1 MIESISRSLGEL
13 QARLDRVNRTWGVD
27 KHEHFLEFFVRIVP
41 PLMAAERCAV
51 FILDSEGTGVLSKV
65 GTGIGESEIAAPLEG
80 SIVGRAISTGDRV
93 TENNLSK
100 STGFHQVT
108 DEQTGFVSRSVLCV
122 PIRGATGAQIS
133 GAIQVLNKERDAGFD
148 EEDARLLE
156 EIASFLSRALDNIL
170 INGEILDL
178 SRKLEQELS
187 RTRTAEMADAPLVT
201 HSTAMARVMEE
212 ARLVSETPVNVVI
225 QGENGTGKEL
235 LARFIHDGS
244 ERRERPFVA
253 VNCAA
258 IPENLMESEFFGYEK
273 GAFTGA
279 AASRRGRL
287 LEASGGTLFLDE
299 IADLPLSMQPKFLRV
314 LQEGEGSPL
323 GSNRIERY
331 DLRIICASNREL
343 RQAVEEGRFRE
354 DLYYRLFTVLL
365 RLPPLR
371 ERHEDIAP
379 LCQTFLSE
387 VCERFGK
394 KLNGFS
400 NELLTLFE
408 ACPWPGNVRQL
419 QHEIERLVALT
430 PTGQL
435 LQPQNCSPE
444 LLTSVPASAHAQEG
458 GEFAGGELAIPARV
472 EALER
477 VLIGRALGDT
487 GGNKA
492 RAAALLGITRQGLYK
507 KLRRYGL

>member
-1 MIESISRSLGEL
+1 MTDHISQTLSAL
-13 QARLDRVNRTWGVD
+13 QANLDRVNRTWGVD
-27 KHEHFLEFFVRIVP
+27 KHEHFLQFFVRIVP
-41 PLMAAERCAV
+41 PLLKAERCAV
-51 FILDSEGTGVLSKV
+51 FILDSDGKGVLSKA
-65 GTGIGESEIAAPLEG
+65 GTGIGESEIEAPLEG
-80 SIVGRAISTGDRV
+80 SIVGRAISERRCV
-93 TENNLSK
+93 IENNLVK
-100 STGFHQVT
+100 SLGFHRVA
-108 DEQTGFVSRSVLCV
+108 DERTGFVTRSVLCV
-122 PIRGATGAQIS
+122 PIRRATDS
-133 GAIQVLNKERDAGFD
+133 RVNGAIEVLNKETDGGFD
-148 EEDARLLE
+148 EDDANLLQ
-156 EIASFLSRALDNIL
+156 EIASFLSMALDNIL
-170 INGEILDL
+170 INGEILSL
-178 SRKLEQELS
+178 SHKLDQELARVRLAEIS
-187 RTRTAEMADAPLVT
+187 GEPLITRSE
-201 HSTAMARVMEE
+201 AMARVVAE

-235 LARFIHDGS
+235 LARLIHDGS
-244 ERRERPFVA
+244 GRREQPFVA

-279 AASRRGRL
+279 TSNRRGRL

-331 DLRIICASNREL
+331 DLRIICASNKEL
-343 RQAVEEGRFRE
+343 RQAVDEGKFRE
-354 DLYYRLFTVLL
+354 DLYYRLFTVEL

-371 ERHEDIAP
+371 ERREDIAP

-394 KLNGFS
+394 QLAGFS
-400 NELLTLFE
+400 NELLSLFE

-430 PTGQL
+430 PMEQVL
-435 LQPQNCSPE
+435 RPENCSPE
-444 LLTSVPASAHAQEG
+444 LLASVSIPRQMGA
-458 GEFAGGELAIPARV
+458 EFLDGELAIPIRV

-477 VLIGRALGDT
+477 ELIERAMVDT
-487 GGNKA
+487 GGNKMQA
-492 RAAALLGITRQGLYK
+492 SALLGITRQGLYK
-507 KLRRYGL
+507 KLRRYNL